1 MRPVR
6 VLVGILPLLTAASHG
21 CGAARGPGSVE
32 DLRVVAPEL
41 QWPTA
46 PDPPR
51 IRYVGAFAKPSDLGV
66 RRNVV
71 RRVVDALTGRSE
83 PRISQPFAIAVDTA
97 GRIFV
102 TDMRARG
109 VHIFDVRHHAY
120 EFLSRV
126 GRLALR
132 SPTGIATDG
141 AGSLYMADSELG
153 MVIAVDENRRERW
166 RLPGLQ
172 RPTGLALSPSEPVL
186 YVVETQGHRVHV
198 VSTATGLAE
207 GSFGLRG
214 DQPGEF
220 NFPTNVTVGVDGEV
234 YITDSMNFR
243 VQMFGSHGEFVAQ
256 FGRPGDAVGDLA
268 RPKGIGLDSEGHIYV
283 VDGLYD
289 VVNIYSRTG
298 RILLSFG
305 GAGHA
310 AGQFWLAVGLT
321 MDSQDRIYVADSFN
335 ARVQVFEYLRVRP

>member
-1 MRPVR
+1 MRSAC
-6 VLVGILPLLTAASHG
+6 VLVGILPFLTVTSAG
-21 CGAARGPGSVE
+21 CGAARTPGTVE
-32 DLRVVAPEL
+32 DLRAVGPDL

-51 IRYVGAFAKPSDLGV
+51 IRYVGAFAKPSDIGV

-83 PRISQPFAIAVDTA
+83 PRISQPFAVAVDTA

-109 VHIFDVRHHAY
+109 VHIFDIRRHAY

-126 GRLALR
+126 ERTGLR
-132 SPTGIATDG
+132 SPTGVASDG
-141 AGSLYMADSELG
+141 AGSIYIADSELG
-153 MVIAVDENRRERW
+153 MVFAIDDNRRERW
-166 RLPGLQ
+166 RLTGLQ
-172 RPTGLALSPSEPVL
+172 RPTGLALHPAESLL
-186 YVVETQGHRVHV
+186 YVVETQGHRVHAV
-198 VSTATGLAE
+198 TTAGSAE
-207 GSFGLRG
+207 NSFGVRG

-220 NFPTNVTVGVDGEV
+220 NFPTNVTVGADGEV

-268 RPKGIGLDSEGHIYV
+268 RPKGIGVDSEGHIYV

-310 AGQFWLAVGLT
+310 AGQFWLAIGLT
-321 MDSQDRIYVADSFN
+321 MDDKDHIYIADSFN
-335 ARVQVFEYLRVRP
+335 GRIQVFEYLRERP